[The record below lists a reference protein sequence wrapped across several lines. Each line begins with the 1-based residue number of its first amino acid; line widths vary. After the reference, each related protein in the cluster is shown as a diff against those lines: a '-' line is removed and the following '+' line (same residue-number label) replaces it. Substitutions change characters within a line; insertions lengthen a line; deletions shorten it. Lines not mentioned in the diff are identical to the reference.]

1 MLVGSLDLGYTMRVT
16 RRRVVGLSA
25 VLAMSWSGAPLGAQ
39 VRLSGVVFDSVA
51 GKPLAS
57 AFVQVAMVS
66 DPSLSRSV
74 RADDKGRFRVDS
86 LQAGS
91 WMLAAMHPRID
102 SLGIE
107 QLARVVSV
115 SARGEQRI
123 TLAVP
128 SARRL
133 VREACGD
140 SATGDGTG
148 YLHGR
153 LRRMPG
159 TSDPAQLGVV
169 EVRWVDMLVSVTKG
183 VGVTR
188 VPRREVMPAGAD
200 GAFTVCGLPPG
211 GTVRVRGFA
220 GRDSTGIVELV
231 VPEHGIARQ
240 DLAVGVV
247 THVSVDSQQV
257 RRGLGTLRGRV
268 TGPGGAPLPNVAV
281 IVWGAESP
289 ARSDSAGYWQ
299 LRQLPTGTHTVETR
313 ALGYQPERQIVDI
326 GDATAGNEL
335 LVTLNRTVTLDTV
348 RTRALRASLFEPTIR
363 AFEKRRQIGIGT
375 YRGPEEIDRIMPFE
389 AAHLFGTIPGV
400 RIVPWMEKSLMM
412 GNRILM
418 RGGSTGEPCTPD
430 LVVDRMRINGDVHNG
445 LIDQWVLFSQVRAV
459 EVYQALTG
467 TPPEF
472 LRVGNQCGTIVI
484 WTGRR

>member
-1 MLVGSLDLGYTMRVT
+1 MPRHVKWVPLVLLTS
-16 RRRVVGLSA
+16 VGAALSSA
-25 VLAMSWSGAPLGAQ
+25 APLGAQ
-39 VRLSGVVFDSVA
+39 ARLSGVVFDSVA

-66 DPSLSRSV
+66 DPSVSRSV

-86 LQAGS
+86 LQPGS

-107 QLARVVSV
+107 QLARVVSIGD
-115 SARGEQRI
+115 RGEQRA

-128 SARRL
+128 SMRTL
-133 VREACGD
+133 VRDVCGD
-140 SATGDGTG
+140 SAAAEGSGFV
-148 YLHGR
+148 HGR
-153 LRRMPG
+153 LRRLPG
-159 TSDPAQLGVV
+159 AAERSEPAIV

-188 VPRREVMPAGAD
+188 MPRREAMPARPD
-200 GAFTVCGLPPG
+200 GAFAVCGLPPG

-240 DLAVGVV
+240 DLAVGAV
-247 THVSVDSQQV
+247 THVSVDSQLV
-257 RRGLGTLRGRV
+257 RRGSGTLRGRV

-281 IVWGAESP
+281 VVWGAESP

-326 GDATAGNEL
+326 GDASAGNEL
-335 LVTLNRTVTLDTV
+335 LVTLSRTVTLDTV

-400 RIVPWMEKSLMM
+400 RIVPSMEKSLMM
-412 GNRILM
+412 GNKILM
-418 RGGSTGEPCTPD
+418 RGGSTGEPCAPD
-430 LVVDRMRINGDVHNG
+430 LVVDRMRINGDVHEG
-445 LIDQWVLFSQVRAV
+445 LIDNWVLFTQVRAV

-472 LRVGNQCGTIVI
+472 LRAGNQCGTIVI

>member
-1 MLVGSLDLGYTMRVT
+1 MPRHVKWVPLVLLTSVGASLS
-16 RRRVVGLSA
+16 SA
-25 VLAMSWSGAPLGAQ
+25 APIAAQ
-39 VRLSGVVFDSVA
+39 ARLSGVVFDSVA

-57 AFVQVAMVS
+57 AFVQVALVS
-66 DPSLSRSV
+66 DPSVSRSV

-86 LQAGS
+86 LQPGS

-115 SARGEQRI
+115 GERGEQRA

-140 SATGDGTG
+140 SATGDAAG

-153 LRRMPG
+153 LRRLPG
-159 TSDPAQLGVV
+159 ASDTAQLGLV
-169 EVRWVDMLVSVTKG
+169 EVRWVDMMVSVTRG

-188 VPRREVMPAGAD
+188 VPRREVMPARPD
-200 GAFTVCGLPPG
+200 GAFAVCGLPPG

-240 DLAVGVV
+240 DLAVGAV
-247 THVSVDSQQV
+247 THVSVDSQLV
-257 RRGLGTLRGRV
+257 RRGSGTLRGRV

-281 IVWGAESP
+281 VVWGAESP

-299 LRQLPTGTHTVETR
+299 LRQLPTGTHTVEIR

-326 GDATAGNEL
+326 GDASAGNDL
-335 LVTLNRTVTLDTV
+335 IVTLHRTVTLDTV
-348 RTRALRASLFEPTIR
+348 RTRALRESLFEPNIR
-363 AFEKRRQIGIGT
+363 AFEKRRQVGIGI
-375 YRGPEEIDRIMPFE
+375 YRGPAEIDRIMPFE
-389 AAHLFGTIPGV
+389 AAHVFREIPGV
-400 RIVPWMEKSLMM
+400 RVTPMMKSSLML
-412 GNRILM
+412 GNRIQL
-418 RGGSTGEPCTPD
+418 RGGATGQPCTPD
-430 LVVDRMRINGDVHNG
+430 LVIDRMRMAPEVHEG
-445 LIDQWVLFSQVRAV
+445 YIDYYVLFSDVRAV
-459 EVYQALTG
+459 EVYHSITG

-472 LRVGNQCGTIVI
+472 LRAGNQCGTIVI

>member
-1 MLVGSLDLGYTMRVT
+1 MPRHVKWVPLVLLTS
-16 RRRVVGLSA
+16 VGAALSSA
-25 VLAMSWSGAPLGAQ
+25 APLGAQ
-39 VRLSGVVFDSVA
+39 ARLSGVVFDSVA

-57 AFVQVAMVS
+57 AFVQVALVS
-66 DPSLSRSV
+66 DPSVSRSV

-86 LQAGS
+86 LRAGS

-115 SARGEQRI
+115 GERGEQRA

-128 SARRL
+128 SMRTL
-133 VREACGD
+133 VRDVCGD
-140 SATGDGTG
+140 SAAAEGSGFV
-148 YLHGR
+148 HGR
-153 LRRMPG
+153 LRLLPG
-159 TSDPAQLGVV
+159 AAERSEPAIV

-188 VPRREVMPAGAD
+188 MPRREAMPARPD
-200 GAFTVCGLPPG
+200 GAFAVCGLPPG

-240 DLAVGVV
+240 DLAIGAV
-247 THVSVDSQQV
+247 THVPVDSQLV
-257 RRGLGTLRGRV
+257 RRGSGTLRGRV
-268 TGPGGAPLPNVAV
+268 TGPGGTPLPNVAV
-281 IVWGAESP
+281 VVWGAESP

-326 GDATAGNEL
+326 GDASAGNEL
-335 LVTLNRTVTLDTV
+335 LVTLSRTVTLDTV
-348 RTRALRASLFEPTIR
+348 RTRALRESMFEPNIR
-363 AFEKRRQIGIGT
+363 AFEQRRKIGIGT

-389 AAHLFGTIPGV
+389 AAHLFSSVPGIRIIPS
-400 RIVPWMEKSLMM
+400 MEKSLFM
-412 GNRILM
+412 GNKILL
-418 RGGSTGEPCTPD
+418 RGGTTGEPCTPD
-430 LVVDRMRINGDVHNG
+430 LVIDRQRVNSNVHG
-445 LIDQWVLFSQVRAV
+445 GFIDQWVLFSQVRAV